1 MLSLMTIFWGLGFR
15 GESVPEETELRFA
28 RSRSPQLAS
37 RYGEKREE
45 KEGAGIQ
52 RGSNQKEECMEK
64 HPNRRLLGPGA
75 FDIDLAQLR
84 VDQA

>member
-1 MLSLMTIFWGLGFR
+1 MPSLMTIFWGLGFR
-15 GESVPEETELRFA
+15 RESVPEETELRFA
-28 RSRSPQLAS
+28 RSPQLAS

-75 FDIDLAQLR
+75 FDIDLAKLR